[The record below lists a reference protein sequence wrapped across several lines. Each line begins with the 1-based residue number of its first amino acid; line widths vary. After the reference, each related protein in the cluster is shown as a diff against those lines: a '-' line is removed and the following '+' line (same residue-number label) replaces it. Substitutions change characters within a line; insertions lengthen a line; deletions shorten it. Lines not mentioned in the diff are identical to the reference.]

1 MAEMDLKK
9 KLHQKFVIDKI
20 SKTNWDSDFST
31 PLVVEFDPTAVCDLA
46 CPGCISEDIVS
57 LGNSFSSDRLMSIG
71 EEFIDA
77 GIKAIVLIGGGEPL
91 AHPKIGDFISLVS
104 RNDIHIGITTNG
116 TYIDRHIKEIAFY
129 SKWTRVSMDAAT
141 DNIFTVLRPTKGGK
155 SKFNKIIKNIELLA
169 KLKHGIL
176 GYSFLIQTEA
186 DGEGVISNVNEIFE
200 AAKLAKDLGCDY
212 FEIKPTYQFRGEKP
226 HALMKH
232 KKKHMDDAKKQIALL
247 DDLETENFKIL
258 KAINLKHSLESENL
272 DQPKDYKNC
281 PSAQLRTTITP
292 TGVFIC
298 PYWRGKEDF
307 LLGDMKKN
315 SFSEVWEGNLRSK
328 VINSLDI
335 SKTCEEIHCLRH
347 ESNQTAILIKKN
359 ILKEKNI
366 KIFEEFDRFI

>member
-258 KAINLKHSLESENL
+258 KAINLKYSLESKDL

>member
-1 MAEMDLKK
+1 MAEMNLKK

-20 SKTNWDSDFST
+20 SKTNWDNDVST

-57 LGNSFSSDRLMSIG
+57 LGNSFSSKRLMSIG

-104 RNDIHIGITTNG
+104 KNDIHIGITTNG
-116 TYIDRHIKEIAFY
+116 TYIDRHIEQISIY
-129 SKWTRVSMDAAT
+129 SKWTRISMDAAT
-141 DNIFTVLRPTKGGK
+141 DNIFTVLRPSKGGK

-186 DGEGVISNVNEIFE
+186 DGAGVISNVNEIFE

-212 FEIKPTYQFRGEKP
+212 FEVKPTYQFRGEKP

-258 KAINLKHSLESENL
+258 KAINLKYSLEREDL
-272 DQPKDYKNC
+272 DQPKDYKYC
-281 PSAQLRTTITP
+281 PSVQLRTTVTP

-298 PYWRGKEDF
+298 PYWRGKEEF

-315 SFSEVWEGNLRSK
+315 SFSEVWEGSLRSK

-335 SKTCEEIHCLRH
+335 SKTCGEIHCLRH
-347 ESNQTAILIKKN
+347 ESNQTAIQIKKN
-359 ILKEKNI
+359 LLKEKNV
-366 KIFEEFDRFI
+366 KIFKEFDRFI

>member
-9 KLHQKFVIDKI
+9 KLHQKFVVDKI
-20 SKTNWDSDFST
+20 SKTNWNSDFST

-57 LGNSFSSDRLMSIG
+57 LGNSFSSERLMSIG

-77 GIKAIVLIGGGEPL
+77 GIKAVVLIGGGEPL
-91 AHPKIGDFISLVS
+91 AHPKIGDFIDLVS
-104 RNDIHIGITTNG
+104 RNDIHVGITTNG

-141 DNIFTVLRPTKGGK
+141 DNIFTILRPTKGGK

-186 DGEGVISNVNEIFE
+186 DGEGVVSNVNEIFE
-200 AAKLAKDLGCDY
+200 AARLAKDLGCDY

-232 KKKHMDDAKKQIALL
+232 NKKHMDDAKKQIALL
-247 DDLETENFKIL
+247 DDLETDNFKIL
-258 KAINLKHSLESENL
+258 KAINLKYSLESEDL

-315 SFSEVWEGNLRSK
+315 SFSEVWEGNLRSE

-335 SKTCEEIHCLRH
+335 SKTCEGIHCLRH

-359 ILKEKNI
+359 LLKEKNI